1 MGKTP
6 ATAEIDELI
15 ETSLDR
21 TDLEELQ
28 EHIYDTFATV
38 DHTHRR
44 VRELRDEKDE
54 VSGTDK
60 KDLAEKRGIL
70 LYVLGRYSEAK
81 EELETVA
88 DRTEAAHFLGR
99 CCLELGEAEEA
110 IEYLE
115 EGRSGDDD
123 FESDILLAHAHW
135 RAGNVEEA
143 EEICDAHE
151 ESHPDSPDI
160 LCCRGKVAEARG
172 EYGEAVD
179 LYEECLEKDS
189 EHREALFRLAH
200 NCDLN
205 GQDDRAI
212 ELYNRCAAIKPT
224 CVGALLNLGILYE
237 DRKEYE
243 DARDCYRRVLA
254 IDPTHSQAQLYLKDV
269 ESAMEEEILED
280 EQRRQSRRQR
290 AMETSVDEFQLST
303 ETRKGLERLGIRTLG
318 DLAAITE
325 KQLKQAGNLEDE
337 NLQELRE
344 LMARNDLSVGEAAGL
359 SGVNRRL
366 SGSQVDPG
374 KLDLP
379 IDSLNLST
387 RSRRCM
393 EKLEISTVGE
403 LIGHTEDE
411 LLQTPNF
418 GDKSL
423 EEIKEKLA
431 NLGLELREE

>member
-6 ATAEIDELI
+6 ATAQLDDLI

-21 TDLEELQ
+21 NDLDELQ
-28 EHIYDTFATV
+28 KCIYETFSTV
-38 DHTHRR
+38 DHAHERA
-44 VRELRDEKDE
+44 RELKNEKE
-54 VSGTDK
+54 EASGAEE

-70 LYVLGRYSEAK
+70 LYALGRYSEAK

-88 DRTEAAHFLGR
+88 DRKEASHFLGR
-99 CCLELGEAEEA
+99 CCLELGEAQEA
-110 IEYLE
+110 IENLE
-115 EGRSGDDD
+115 DGRSGDDD
-123 FESDILLAHAHW
+123 FETDMLLAHAHW
-135 RAGNVEEA
+135 RAGDVEEA
-143 EEICDAHE
+143 EEICDSHE
-151 ESHPDSPDI
+151 QSHPDAPEI
-160 LCCRGKVAEARG
+160 LCCRGKIAEARG

-179 LYEECLEKDS
+179 LYEECLEEDP
-189 EHREALFRLAH
+189 EHQEALFRLAH

-212 ELYNRCAAIKPT
+212 ELYSRCASIKPT

-237 DRKEYE
+237 DRREYE

-269 ESAMEEEILED
+269 ESALEEEILED

-290 AMETSVDEFQLST
+290 AMETSVGEFQLSE
-303 ETRKGLERLGIRTLG
+303 ETRKGLDRLGIQTLG

-325 KQLKQAGNLEDE
+325 KQLQQAGNLDDGAM
-337 NLQELRE
+337 QELRE
-344 LMARNDLSVGEAAGL
+344 LMARNDLSIGEAAGL
-359 SGVNRRL
+359 SGADRRL

>member
-1 MGKTP
+1 M
-6 ATAEIDELI
+6 I
-15 ETSLDR
+15 ESSLDR
-21 TDLEELQ
+21 SDLERLQ
-28 EHIYDTFATV
+28 EHIYDTFSTV

-44 VRELRDEKDE
+44 VRELKNEKEDA
-54 VSGTDK
+54 SGAEM

-70 LYVLGRYSEAK
+70 LYVLGRYAEAR
-81 EELETVA
+81 EELENVS
-88 DRTEAAHFLGR
+88 DRKEARHFLGR
-99 CCLELGEAEEA
+99 CCLELGQADEA
-110 IEYLE
+110 IEHLE

-123 FESDILLAHAHW
+123 FQTDILLAHAHW
-135 RAGNVEEA
+135 RTGNVEEA

-160 LCCRGKVAEARG
+160 LCCRGKIAEARG
-172 EYGEAVD
+172 DYGEAVD
-179 LYEECLEKDS
+179 LYEACLEEDP

-212 ELYNRCAAIKPT
+212 ELYNRCSSIKPT

-243 DARDCYRRVLA
+243 NARDCYRRVLA

-269 ESAMEEEILED
+269 ESAMEEDILED

-290 AMETSVDEFQLST
+290 AMETSVDDFQLSA
-303 ETRKGLERLGIRTLG
+303 ETREGLDSLGIQTLG

-325 KQLKQAGNLEDE
+325 KQLKQAANLEDE
-337 NLQELRE
+337 NMQELRE
-344 LMARNDLSVGEAAGL
+344 LMARNDLSIGEAAGL
-359 SGVNRRL
+359 AGADRRL

>member
-6 ATAEIDELI
+6 ATAELDDMI

-21 TDLEELQ
+21 TDLDELQ
-28 EHIYDTFATV
+28 KYIYDTFSTV
-38 DHTHRR
+38 DHAHERA
-44 VRELRDEKDE
+44 RDLKNDKEE
-54 VSGTDK
+54 ATGTAK

-70 LYVLGRYSEAK
+70 LYALGRYAEAK
-81 EELETVA
+81 EELETVN
-88 DRTEAAHFLGR
+88 DRKEARHFLGR
-99 CCLELGEAEEA
+99 CCLELTETEEA
-110 IEYLE
+110 IEHLE
-115 EGRSGDDD
+115 EGRSGDED
-123 FESDILLAHAHW
+123 FETDMLLAHAHW
-135 RAGNVEEA
+135 RNGNIEKT

-151 ESHPDSPDI
+151 ESHPDSADI
-160 LCCRGKVAEARG
+160 LCCRGKIAEARG
-172 EYGEAVD
+172 DYGEAVD
-179 LYEECLEKDS
+179 LYEECLEEDP
-189 EHREALFRLAH
+189 ENREALFRLAH

-212 ELYNRCAAIKPT
+212 ELYSRCASIKPT

-237 DRKEYE
+237 DHRKYE
-243 DARDCYRRVLA
+243 NARDCYRRVLA

-290 AMETSVDEFQLST
+290 AMETSINEFQLSE
-303 ETRKGLERLGIRTLG
+303 ETRKGLERLGVQTLG

-325 KQLKQAGNLEDE
+325 RQLQKAGNLEDE
-337 NLQELRE
+337 HMQEIRE
-344 LMARNDLSVGEAAGL
+344 LMARNDLSIGEAAGL
-359 SGVNRRL
+359 SGADRRL

-374 KLDLP
+374 KLGLP

-393 EKLEISTVGE
+393 EKLEITTVGE